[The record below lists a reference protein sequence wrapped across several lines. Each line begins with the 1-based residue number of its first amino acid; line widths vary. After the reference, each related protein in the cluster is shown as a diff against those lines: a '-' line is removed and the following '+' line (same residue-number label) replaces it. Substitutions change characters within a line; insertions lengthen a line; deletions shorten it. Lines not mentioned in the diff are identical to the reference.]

1 MGLVRCIR
9 VKGQAEAGS
18 CRDDAE
24 PDPPFP
30 LRILTDSSKSGRIKD
45 PGFLDP
51 GISSL
56 FIILYFLN
64 GVI

>member
-45 PGFLDP
+45 QGFLIPGFRQ
-51 GISSL
+51 
-56 FIILYFLN
+56 Y
-64 GVI
+64 V